1 MTKILIAGANGYIG
15 TFLANNLSDNF
26 DIIPVS
32 KNLSNFNGTF
42 NKGIQQDL
50 STPWNFSAKPDIII
64 YAAAQHYFSK
74 TLPTTENFFTSNV
87 QALSNALTFAKLAKT
102 KLFIYLSTIS
112 VLGQI
117 TDQVIDENTPVKNP
131 SVYGATKLLGE
142 RMLHEFRS
150 ETPSIII
157 RLPGVVGPNLP
168 SGRPWLNK
176 IVKLFKEGQEVK
188 YYNPY
193 SQFNNICDVQTIC
206 DFVRH
211 LTSHKI
217 TKSFSIINLASSE
230 SMCMCDVINFLRKRL
245 KSNSLVTSTEVEKTS
260 FTIDISTIS
269 TEYNFQ
275 PPTTKRI
282 LTRFIDNL

>member
-15 TFLANNLSDNF
+15 TFLVNNLSNNF

-32 KNLSNFNGTF
+32 RNLSDFHGTF
-42 NKGIQQDL
+42 NKSIQQDL
-50 STPWNFSAKPDIII
+50 ANPWDFAVEPDIII
-64 YAAAQHYFSK
+64 YAAAQHYFST
-74 TLPTTENFFTSNV
+74 TLPTPENFFKSNV
-87 QALSNALTFAKLAKT
+87 QALSNALTFAKLSKT

-117 TDQVIDENTPVKNP
+117 TDQIIDENTPVKNP
-131 SVYGATKLLGE
+131 SLYGATKLLGE
-142 RMLHEFRS
+142 RMLHEFGAAI
-150 ETPSIII
+150 PSIII

-168 SGRPWLNK
+168 PGRPWLNK

-211 LTSHKI
+211 LTSQKI
-217 TKSFSIINLASSE
+217 TKSFTIVNLAGSE
-230 SMCMCDVINFLRKRL
+230 PMRMCDVINFLRKHL
-245 KSNSLVTSTEVEKTS
+245 KSTSLVTSTEVRKIS

-275 PPTTKRI
+275 PPATRKI
-282 LTRFIDNL
+282 LTRFTDNL